1 MDPVTAI
8 LGGIGIATEI
18 AGGLGAKKSATEIS
32 GYQQQILGQEQL
44 ENDVRQR
51 AVALMAQ
58 RKQIQSVREAQMA
71 GARSRAA
78 AVQGGAQFGSGAKAG
93 EQMAQSGN
101 AYNQETISQ
110 DLQSANQMFAL
121 DRNINQLKSQIG
133 YAQTSLSNNQGIM
146 SIGSSILGAAGPLGR
161 LSGGGNWG
169 SNPSGGGQSNT
180 GSSWE

>member
-1 MDPVTAI
+1 MAFDEAGPIAAI
-8 LGGIGIATEI
+8 LGGIGIGTML
-18 AGGLGAKKSATEIS
+18 GGALGAKKASSQISAD
-32 GYQQQILGQEQL
+32 QQQILGQEQA

-121 DRNINQLKSQIG
+121 DRNINSLKSQIG
-133 YAQTSLSNNQGIM
+133 LSQTSLANNEGIM
-146 SIGSSILGAAGPLGR
+146 SIGQSLLGAAGPLGR
-161 LSGGGNWG
+161 LGATAAG
-169 SNPSGGGQSNT
+169 
-180 GSSWE
+180 SWENANNG

>member
-18 AGGLGAKKSATEIS
+18 AGGLGAKKASSQISAD
-32 GYQQQILGQEQL
+32 QQAILGQEQA

-51 AVALMAQ
+51 AVAMMAQ

-121 DRNINQLKSQIG
+121 DRNINSLKSQIG
-133 YAQTSLSNNQGIM
+133 NTQTTLSNDQGIM

-161 LSGGGNWG
+161 LSGGLGL
-169 SNPSGGGQSNT
+169 GGGLASN
-180 GSSWE
+180 G